1 MGTAGRLAA
10 LLGFLLVGASFVL
23 QLLNSISL
31 PYIHGLYFMRLISGD
46 QDLRFGVW
54 AGCVISS
61 TSQCSPVGLGFKQQ
75 SLQELFGSRLNI
87 GSPFI
92 HNLPYALVLQPI
104 SAGFTGIAAGAALLA
119 VCTNT
124 LLYTIATFWA
134 MLLSIATLVIELILF
149 INARN
154 KLNNQLAAN
163 YSGQVSAELG
173 PAIWLQVAATAAVVV
188 GFVFIAL
195 AWSLNREES
204 LPERYE
210 PPASMY
216 AKDDD
221 PYGYDHPAP
230 NPNRYSDYQ
239 GTNYYADPTPAMA
252 APAPAPAPVSA
263 PVLQPVAAPVMSTG
277 LGRSYDEGDQPYESA
292 RGPLRHSLVYDPA
305 NAGGAQARRHSHRS
319 DGRRHSH
326 RSGHHS
332 RRHSG
337 RSYHDHAEPRDDD
350 YDYAYDIPA
359 RTMSRQ
365 EMVRERRRSRDPF
378 MDADV
383 DVFGGARKR
392 HSAGP
397 SFKRYNERGQ
407 F

>member
-1 MGTAGRLAA
+1 M
-10 LLGFLLVGASFVL
+10 
-23 QLLNSISL
+23 
-31 PYIHGLYFMRLISGD
+31 
-46 QDLRFGVW
+46 
-54 AGCVISS
+54 
-61 TSQCSPVGLGFKQQ
+61 GLGYKQQ
-75 SLQELFGSRLNI
+75 SLQELFGSRLNT

-92 HNLPYALVLQPI
+92 HNLAYALVLQPI
-104 SAGFTGIAAGAALLA
+104 SAGFTGIAAGAAMLA

-173 PAIWLQVAATAAVVV
+173 PGIWLQVAATAAVVV

-195 AWSLNREES
+195 AWSLNREEA
-204 LPERYE
+204 LPEPYE

-221 PYGYDHPAP
+221 PYGYDQPAQ
-230 NPNRYSDYQ
+230 NTNRYSDYQ
-239 GTNYYADPTPAMA
+239 GTNYYADPAPAMA
-252 APAPAPAPVSA
+252 APAPVSAPVSA
-263 PVLQPVAAPVMSTG
+263 PVLQPAAAPVMSTG
-277 LGRSYDEGDQPYESA
+277 LGRSYGEGDQPYESA
-292 RGPLRHSLVYDPA
+292 RGPLRHSLTYDPA
-305 NAGGAQARRHSHRS
+305 NAGSVPARRHSHRS

-326 RSGHHS
+326 HSGHHS

-337 RSYHDHAEPRDDD
+337 RSHHESRDHAEPRDYD
-350 YDYAYDIPA
+350 YDDYAYDIPA

-365 EMVRERRRSRDPF
+365 EIARERRRSRDPF
-378 MDADV
+378 MEAGDAYEVDMPSRRSSRLYPTDADEY
-383 DVFGGARKR
+383 GGARKR

-397 SFKRYNERGQ
+397 YFKRYSERGQ